1 MERDMTKGSPAK
13 LIFLF
18 GLPILLSNVF
28 QQFYNIADTAIVG
41 HMLGD
46 YALSAVGAVSS
57 VYGLL
62 LSISFG
68 LTNGFSI
75 LVSRYY
81 GSREEEKM
89 RKAIASTIMLSALA
103 AVLITLVGVAG
114 MRWFLQFLHIPDEI
128 MEDGYRYITIIVAFF
143 AVNFLY
149 NAMASILRA
158 VGNSVVPLVILIIS
172 TLFNILLDIMFISV
186 WNMGIAGA
194 AYATVLAQFVAS
206 VICFIYI
213 LKRCPV
219 LHLKKEDFAFD
230 STILYEVFASGIAM
244 AMMFGVVNIGTV
256 ILQSGINGLG
266 VDTIAA
272 HVAARKIS
280 EVYMMPASALGST
293 MATFASQNYGAGR
306 LERVKLGVNT
316 AIGIGFI
323 WSTMV
328 IIITYLFAS
337 PLMQMLTGS
346 DNAQLIA
353 TGAAYLKINLPFY
366 YVLIIL
372 CVLRSTLQA
381 IGDKVLPVVSS
392 TLELLGKMAT
402 TAIFIA
408 PFGYMAVCFSEP
420 VTWIVCAGL
429 LMIVYFRRIRC

>member
-1 MERDMTKGSPAK
+1 M
-13 LIFLF
+13 
-18 GLPILLSNVF
+18 
-28 QQFYNIADTAIVG
+28 
-41 HMLGD
+41 
-46 YALSAVGAVSS
+46 
-57 VYGLL
+57 
-62 LSISFG
+62 
-68 LTNGFSI
+68 
-75 LVSRYY
+75 
-81 GSREEEKM
+81 
-89 RKAIASTIMLSALA
+89 
-103 AVLITLVGVAG
+103 
-114 MRWFLQFLHIPDEI
+114 
-128 MEDGYRYITIIVAFF
+128 
-143 AVNFLY
+143 
-149 NAMASILRA
+149 
-158 VGNSVVPLVILIIS
+158 
-172 TLFNILLDIMFISV
+172 
-186 WNMGIAGA
+186 
-194 AYATVLAQFVAS
+194 
-206 VICFIYI
+206 
-213 LKRCPV
+213 
-219 LHLKKEDFAFD
+219 
-230 STILYEVFASGIAM
+230 
-244 AMMFGVVNIGTV
+244 
-256 ILQSGINGLG
+256 
-266 VDTIAA
+266 
-272 HVAARKIS
+272 
-280 EVYMMPASALGST
+280 
-293 MATFASQNYGAGR
+293 
-306 LERVKLGVNT
+306 KLGVNT